1 VSELGFLSSVGFK
14 DHLTAEERGLAYI
27 TGVLKFPP
35 ACSHV
40 LRAPNRRGQEDELGR
55 LWQGL
60 ARNLHVLPS
69 SSLKETPTKYSEAW
83 LVRGRAQAVVHNPGP
98 AQETGTQADRP
109 GYRRQ
114 Q

>member
-1 VSELGFLSSVGFK
+1 MRFK
-14 DHLTAEERGLAYI
+14 DHLTAEERGLAYT
-27 TGVLKFPP
+27 TGARKFPP

-40 LRAPNRRGQEDELGR
+40 LFRAPNRQGQEDELGR

-69 SSLKETPTKYSEAW
+69 SSLKEAPTKYSEAW
-83 LVRGRAQAVVHNPGP
+83 LVRGRVQAVVDNPGP

-109 GYRRQ
+109 RYQR
-114 Q
+114 